1 MRQMIASFFA
11 RILAMVFRDLIL
23 RIMIYIIRF
32 LVALL
37 KFMENYVKKLTIL
50 LISVYTH

>member
-1 MRQMIASFFA
+1 MGQMIASFFA

>member
-1 MRQMIASFFA
+1 MVQIIASFFA

-23 RIMIYIIRF
+23 RIMMYVIRF

-37 KFMENYVKKLTIL
+37 KFVENYVKKLTLL